1 MKNIRLVASDLDGT
15 LFNTK
20 KEITP
25 RLHRALVQ
33 LHAQGICFVPATGR
47 PLSTVPQSIKQLP
60 FLRYIITSNGAAIYD
75 AVCKKNIVENCLST
89 EAVDTVLPIAKNLP
103 VITEYFIHGKAFIA
117 KDTYENLA
125 RYPLTEGHRR
135 YILETRTP
143 VACFWDAMQ
152 ENRASLENINL
163 IFSDFSLRE
172 EIRAKLRAYPFCSV
186 TDSTEK
192 NLEITSPL
200 ATKAMALE
208 TLCSRLHIEQVS
220 VLALGDGENDIPMLQ
235 FAGIGVAMANG
246 GAQIKK
252 EADLIAEDCDAFGAA
267 KILEQ
272 ILAARSKNP

>member
-25 RLHRALVQ
+25 RLYRALAQ
-33 LHAQGICFVPATGR
+33 LHAQGVCFVPATGR

-75 AVCKKNIVENCLST
+75 TVRKQNIVENCLST
-89 EAVDTVLPIAKNLP
+89 EAVEAVLRIAKNLP

-117 KDTYENLA
+117 KNTYDTLA

-143 VACFWDAMQ
+143 VACFWEAMQ
-152 ENRASLENINL
+152 ESCAVLENINL
-163 IFSDFSLRE
+163 IFSDLSLRE
-172 EIRAKLRAYPFCSV
+172 EIRAKLRAYPFCAV
-186 TDSTEK
+186 TASTEK

-208 TLCSRLHIEQVS
+208 TLCSLLRIERES

-246 GAQIKK
+246 VEQIKK
-252 EADLIAEDCDAFGAA
+252 AADIIAEDCDAFGAA

-272 ILAARSKNP
+272 ILSARSKNS